1 MHGRCSTVN
10 INSDN
15 HNSDLK
21 EDVTCP
27 FNNFLNSTN
36 FVCLLNNAI
45 VFINADITQR
55 NFILRKKSSLF
66 IMFRKGFMK
75 NRSAHFYCNNF
86 YCECKQ
92 NITIWEGPRKH
103 NPNTKKISNPES
115 TIIGSE
121 TLAKP
126 NKKRNS
132 TFLQTAYPNAFNNE
146 APLNCSSHIIFNSGS
161 QKSYVIADS
170 KKSLHLK
177 TICNEK
183 IIINTLGLSEG
194 QVSLV
199 DVVNFKIKCRNR
211 QRIC

>member
-27 FNNFLNSTN
+27 FNNLLNSTN
-36 FVCLLNNAI
+36 FVCLVNNAI

-103 NPNTKKISNPES
+103 NPNTKKFQI
-115 TIIGSE
+115 
-121 TLAKP
+121 
-126 NKKRNS
+126 
-132 TFLQTAYPNAFNNE
+132 
-146 APLNCSSHIIFNSGS
+146 
-161 QKSYVIADS
+161 
-170 KKSLHLK
+170 
-177 TICNEK
+177 
-183 IIINTLGLSEG
+183 
-194 QVSLV
+194 
-199 DVVNFKIKCRNR
+199 
-211 QRIC
+211 